1 MAANRRS
8 LLVKNKFRF
17 VIGTAFVL
25 SFLCPIARSATVTF
39 TLATPGTYNMIDI
52 TTSVVTDSSLIGTLS
67 DSETPNAT
75 GSFAATINS
84 IVDPATHQIS
94 APTLTFVEQT
104 PGAIALSPMTFHVQK
119 SIIIPVVDETVQT
132 STLLATPKTPS
143 PPTTLTP
150 ASGGFTFPMTS
161 TQLIINQGTITA
173 SGTTSY
179 NQDCATSP
187 ITTSMESGDGTLT
200 FNKTT
205 DTLSTVVYTMNLR
218 VPVAFNKTITTGT
231 ISVPIVGNINYSVGM
246 SGTGTMDAN
255 SGSFTQN
262 FTSAYWDTATSAG
275 LQGGNGTWSTSNAFW
290 SNVTTSSGANAL
302 YPWTAD
308 GGNLNAYFNAGGTSA
323 IAVSGTVAA
332 KSLTFSTTGNS
343 FTGGT
348 IAVGSGGIT
357 AYQSTSINSAL
368 SIAAAQSW
376 NVSSSRTLAVGGNIS
391 AGPNVLTLKGAGTT
405 SLSGTNSFGML
416 KIGDAASG
424 NLIVAGGATSVSSG
438 FDIVYGTAYLNG
450 GTLAVSG
457 ISHSGSNSATFN
469 FNGGT
474 LQAKADNAN
483 FMSGLTAA
491 YVRENGAKIDT
502 QNFDVSIGQALSHG
516 GASATDGGLLKTG
529 GGTLTLAGALAY
541 TGGTTISGGAIVIDN
556 HLTTTLH
563 AISGSGDLY
572 VASGSTLKATSINVN
587 ALAIGTTPLA
597 AAVPEPATMLLLA
610 IAGIFGGFAIRR
622 SRRG

>member
-1 MAANRRS
+1 
-8 LLVKNKFRF
+8 
-17 VIGTAFVL
+17 
-25 SFLCPIARSATVTF
+25 
-39 TLATPGTYNMIDI
+39 
-52 TTSVVTDSSLIGTLS
+52 
-67 DSETPNAT
+67 
-75 GSFAATINS
+75 
-84 IVDPATHQIS
+84 
-94 APTLTFVEQT
+94 
-104 PGAIALSPMTFHVQK
+104 
-119 SIIIPVVDETVQT
+119 
-132 STLLATPKTPS
+132 
-143 PPTTLTP
+143 
-150 ASGGFTFPMTS
+150 
-161 TQLIINQGTITA
+161 
-173 SGTTSY
+173 
-179 NQDCATSP
+179 
-187 ITTSMESGDGTLT
+187 
-200 FNKTT
+200 
-205 DTLSTVVYTMNLR
+205 
-218 VPVAFNKTITTGT
+218 
-231 ISVPIVGNINYSVGM
+231 
-246 SGTGTMDAN
+246 MDAN